1 MTTIDMVKSPRSRL
15 ILVLWLMAIHSF
27 LVGVGL
33 IARPIFL
40 PELFGFN
47 PSLERFFPVQAGV
60 FHVIMAVAY
69 IMAAVDVDKCR
80 CLVIFS
86 IIVKGM
92 ATIFLLTYF
101 LAVDRVWLVLASAL
115 GDGVMGVAIYMSYY
129 FYTRD
134 KTKPNSDA
142 GAV

>member
-1 MTTIDMVKSPRSRL
+1 MTTIEMMKSPRSRM
-15 ILVLWLMAIHSF
+15 ILVLWLMGIHSF

-33 IARPIFL
+33 IARPIVL

-69 IMAAVDVDKCR
+69 IMAAVDVDKGR
-80 CLVIFS
+80 CLIIFS
-86 IIVKGM
+86 IVVKVM

-115 GDGVMGVAIYMSYY
+115 GDGMLGVAIYLSYY
-129 FYTRD
+129 FYTRH
-134 KTKPNSDA
+134 KKKPNYAA
-142 GAV
+142 GDV